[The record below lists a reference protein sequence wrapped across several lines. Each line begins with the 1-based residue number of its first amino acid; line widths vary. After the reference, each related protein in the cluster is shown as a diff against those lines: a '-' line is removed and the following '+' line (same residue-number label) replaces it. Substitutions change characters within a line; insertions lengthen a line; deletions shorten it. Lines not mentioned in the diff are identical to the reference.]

1 MKYISRVVAAQ
12 IAPMASL
19 QVSSRIKAC
28 NEREIPCISLISPQF
43 DLRDISHLCEFFMF
57 P

>member
-12 IAPMASL
+12 RAPVASL